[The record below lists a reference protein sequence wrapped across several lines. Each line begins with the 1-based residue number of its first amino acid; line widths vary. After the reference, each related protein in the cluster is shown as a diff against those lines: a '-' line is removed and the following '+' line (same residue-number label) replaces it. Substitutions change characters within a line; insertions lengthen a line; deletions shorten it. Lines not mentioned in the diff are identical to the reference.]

1 LAKAKTKIGFEMNHT
16 HQLAQLTRMETGF
29 SMDHFINKFTGRPIS
44 ETEAASAIREIM
56 SSTTASKKE
65 VVLSYGK

>member
-1 LAKAKTKIGFEMNHT
+1 
-16 HQLAQLTRMETGF
+16 METGIT
-29 SMDHFINKFTGRPIS
+29 MDHFINKFTGRPIS